1 VEVTVAFPEPI
12 RVPTHSRLPGAP
24 LGIQTTDPGELQ
36 VSVTGVL
43 TGALVG
49 LAEMA
54 VTPCTLTCVVAWK
67 AWAPLPHVTV

>member
-1 VEVTVAFPEPI
+1 MAFPEPI
-12 RVPTHSRLPGAP
+12 RVPTHSKLPGAP

-49 LAEMA
+49 LAEM
-54 VTPCTLTCVVAWK
+54 VG
-67 AWAPLPHVTV
+67 WATAHWEQIKNCSTDYVLRG